1 VPVADAVYVDGPL
14 KRKAC
19 TESALYARIARHK
32 LRESPEVVGSKRK
45 SPSES
50 PVLDI
55 NNAVAGKSAALEC
68 LPGWIDKA
76 ATDMVLTKRRK
87 RSTKETNR
95 ENFANIATTKFINT
109 KYNEVFK
116 LATLE
121 LDGYQNTPLKRG
133 RPGYGASAVAKK
145 WIPRGSN

>member
-1 VPVADAVYVDGPL
+1 MPVADAVYVDGPL

-32 LRESPEVVGSKRK
+32 LRESHEVMGSKH
-45 SPSES
+45 ES
-50 PVLDI
+50 PLELPALKI
-55 NNAVAGKSAALEC
+55 NNAIAGKLAAIES
-68 LPGWIDKA
+68 LPGWIDKG
-76 ATDMVLTKRRK
+76 ATDDVLTKRRK

-95 ENFANIATTKFINT
+95 DNFTNITTTKFINT

-121 LDGYQNTPLKRG
+121 LD
-133 RPGYGASAVAKK
+133 
-145 WIPRGSN
+145 